1 MSLGGLSHF
10 ANKNTRIP
18 DTCMC
23 RGHRSCYNPKCGIL
37 GLKEMR
43 NNCEKRKFGFLL
55 IIIFIIILAE
65 EGQIYALSVFTS
77 LLFPLSSRI
86 TRKRDRGEQESA
98 LLSFFSL
105 SSFSYLDLI
114 FFSCTNAWHGRP
126 SLPSNVTIM
135 RQSKWGSCSYLPLSI
150 LGVHGSTKHLG
161 HCLYFKCLCVWHLY
175 FIFLVLLTMF

>member
-77 LLFPLSSRI
+77 LLFPSLHGSQEKGMEESKKALYFPSSPYHPSHI
-86 TRKRDRGEQESA
+86 WI
-98 LLSFFSL
+98 
-105 SSFSYLDLI
+105 SSS
-114 FFSCTNAWHGRP
+114 SHANAWHGRP

-135 RQSKWGSCSYLPLSI
+135 RQSK
-150 LGVHGSTKHLG
+150 
-161 HCLYFKCLCVWHLY
+161 
-175 FIFLVLLTMF
+175 